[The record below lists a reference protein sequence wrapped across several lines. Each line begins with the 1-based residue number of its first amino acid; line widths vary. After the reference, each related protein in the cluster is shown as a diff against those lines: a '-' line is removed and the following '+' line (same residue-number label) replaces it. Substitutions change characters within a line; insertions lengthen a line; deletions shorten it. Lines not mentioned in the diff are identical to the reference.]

1 MVLMVSCCVV
11 CVCMHC
17 VFGYRA
23 CDVGF
28 SFFAGK
34 VVQQF
39 DYSREDNEKEFMC
52 AASSPSGQ
60 SFVLGSF
67 DRWEREE
74 GRGERGE
81 KEKGGRRG
89 VGRREKGEGREKKG
103 GIGVGGKG
111 WGKGEGKREEGEEE
125 RKRVYI
131 SRSANS
137 QSITSAIMVD
147 GMH

>member
-1 MVLMVSCCVV
+1 MWSQTSFLSVLQGPFCRHPCPPYALAWGSSTIMAAGCDRRVLVYGANGELLCGV
-11 CVCMHC
+11 CVCVHALC
-17 VFGYRA
+17 V
-23 CDVGF
+23 VTF

-67 DRWEREE
+67 DRWEGRGERRE

-81 KEKGGRRG
+81 GRGKRG
-89 VGRREKGEGREKKG
+89 EWRGKRGEGR
-103 GIGVGGKG
+103 
-111 WGKGEGKREEGEEE
+111 GKRGRGE
-125 RKRVYI
+125 R
-131 SRSANS
+131 
-137 QSITSAIMVD
+137 
-147 GMH
+147 